1 MKLHIFNC
9 EIFVQDHSSLNSTES
24 AMELLTNIEVAAART
39 KGKQMVDFQA
49 WNMICCN
56 AKIFDTENKKNVL
69 YSCPSPM
76 QRTVLCIFFP
86 RPLTCSH
93 CLLILK
99 SSWHFLTTKMEEID
113 VP

>member
-1 MKLHIFNC
+1 MKLLIFNC

-24 AMELLTNIEVAAART
+24 AMVLLTNIEVAAAKT

-49 WNMICCN
+49 WNMICCD

-69 YSCPSPM
+69 YSCPSPV
-76 QRTVLCIFFP
+76 QRTVLCIFFS
-86 RPLTCSH
+86 RPYSH

-99 SSWHFLTTKMEEID
+99 SSWHFLTAKMEEID